1 MFFGKPKKKDSF
13 GYGVFEEID
22 RTVSFNGTVID
33 GVERIEENLL
43 LDDLCVSGSAVFM
56 GEVDADKLVVYGS
69 AEFREFATGDD
80 VRIIGDS
87 VFKNDLVCESL
98 VVPGDAYILGVTSS
112 DVVIVEGRM
121 RANHKVKTISLNV
134 NGVLYCHDKLYA
146 DKILV
151 KGAIESDSSIRCIDI
166 RFTSERR
173 SVVRH
178 SVKDKLFSVS
188 RAAEPGEFVLC
199 CDNAE
204 CGNAN
209 IEYAK
214 IDYLRCERCKIGR
227 GCVIGKLECAG
238 NAEIA
243 PDAVVEEFITVNPEV
258 R

>member
-1 MFFGKPKKKDSF
+1 MFFGKPGKEDHF
-13 GYGVFEEID
+13 GYGVFEEGD
-22 RTVSFNGTVID
+22 RAVSFNGTVID

-43 LDDLCVSGSAVFM
+43 LDDLCISGNAVFV

-80 VRIIGDS
+80 VRIIGEA

-98 VVPGDAYILGVTSS
+98 VIPGDAHVLGVTSS
-112 DVVIVEGRM
+112 DVLIVEGRM
-121 RANHKVKTISLNV
+121 KANHKVKSLSVNV
-134 NGVLYCHDKLYA
+134 SGELLCQDKLYA

-151 KGAIESDSSIRCIDI
+151 KGLLSADSSIRCMDI

-173 SVVRH
+173 STVRNI
-178 SVKDKLFSVS
+178 VTDKLFSVS

-199 CDNAE
+199 CDSAE

-214 IDYLRCERCKIGR
+214 IDFLQCDRCKIGR
-227 GCVIGKLECAG
+227 GCVIGKLECTG
-238 NAEIA
+238 KAEIS
-243 PDAVVEEFITVNPEV
+243 PNAVVEERVEGNSEE
-258 R
+258 